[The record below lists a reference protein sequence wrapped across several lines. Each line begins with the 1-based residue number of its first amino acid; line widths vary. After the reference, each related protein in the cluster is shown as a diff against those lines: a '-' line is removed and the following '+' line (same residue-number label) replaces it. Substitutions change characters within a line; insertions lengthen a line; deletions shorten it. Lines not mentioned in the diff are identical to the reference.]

1 MKFITKMGI
10 AVSTIGLAFFIAN
23 GLNQKLDVK
32 HYKYQHPN
40 IKDSVRAAVITDL
53 HSNLMGED
61 QADLM
66 SLIDN
71 QFPDVVFL
79 VGDIVDEKL
88 PQSQAELF
96 LDQIVAKYPTYYV
109 TGNHESYTKRG
120 EEVKQM
126 IEAKGIDVLA
136 QESSL
141 FTYNE
146 TTLQITGIDDP
157 TFLSPDI
164 ALFEAM
170 HNHQSGPYVNVLLA
184 HRPELI
190 EDYLAYP
197 FDIIFSGHAHGGQW
211 RIPGL
216 MNGLYAPHQGIFPK
230 YAGGEYT
237 FNQTKLIV
245 SRGLENQKLD
255 HIPRFYNRPE
265 VVIVDFLPIEE

>member
-10 AVSTIGLAFFIAN
+10 AVSTIGLALFTAN
-23 GLNQKLDVK
+23 GLNQKLVVK

-40 IKDSVRAAVITDL
+40 VKNSVRAAVITDL
-53 HSNLMGED
+53 HSNLIGED

-71 QFPDVVFL
+71 QFPDVIFL

-120 EEVKQM
+120 EQVKQM
-126 IEAKGIDVLA
+126 IEAKGIEVLA

-157 TFLSPDI
+157 TFLPPDI

-216 MNGLYAPHQGIFPK
+216 INGLYAPHQGLFPK
-230 YAGGEYT
+230 YAGGEYN
-237 FNQTKLIV
+237 FNHTKLIV

-265 VVIVDFLPIEE
+265 VVIVDFLPMEE

>member
-10 AVSTIGLAFFIAN
+10 AVSTIGLALFTAN
-23 GLNQKLDVK
+23 GLNQELVVK

-40 IKDSVRAAVITDL
+40 VNNSVRAAVITDL
-53 HSNLMGED
+53 HSNLIGED

-71 QFPDVVFL
+71 QFPDVIFL

-96 LDQIVAKYPTYYV
+96 LNQIVAKYPTYYV

-120 EEVKQM
+120 EQVKQM
-126 IEAKGIDVLA
+126 IEAKGIEVLA

-157 TFLSPDI
+157 TFLPPDI

-216 MNGLYAPHQGIFPK
+216 INGLYAPHQGLFPK
-230 YAGGEYT
+230 YAGGEYN

-265 VVIVDFLPIEE
+265 VVIVDFLPMEE

>member
-10 AVSTIGLAFFIAN
+10 AVSTIGLALFTAN

-40 IKDSVRAAVITDL
+40 VKNSVRAAVITDL
-53 HSNLMGED
+53 HSNLIGED

-71 QFPDVVFL
+71 QFPDVIFL

-120 EEVKQM
+120 EQVKQM
-126 IEAKGIDVLA
+126 IEAKGIEVLA

-157 TFLSPDI
+157 TFLPPDI

-216 MNGLYAPHQGIFPK
+216 INGLYAPHQGLFPK
-230 YAGGEYT
+230 YAGGEYN

-265 VVIVDFLPIEE
+265 VVIVDFLPMEE

>member
-10 AVSTIGLAFFIAN
+10 AVSTIGLALFTAN
-23 GLNQKLDVK
+23 GLNQELVVK

-40 IKDSVRAAVITDL
+40 VNNSVRAAVITDL
-53 HSNLMGED
+53 HSNLIGED

-71 QFPDVVFL
+71 QFPDVIFL

-96 LDQIVAKYPTYYV
+96 LNQIVAKYPTYYV

-120 EEVKQM
+120 EQVKQM
-126 IEAKGIDVLA
+126 IEAKGIEVLA

-141 FTYNE
+141 FTYND

-157 TFLSPDI
+157 TFLPPDI

-216 MNGLYAPHQGIFPK
+216 INGLYAPHQGLFPK
-230 YAGGEYT
+230 YAGGEYN

-265 VVIVDFLPIEE
+265 VVIVDFLPMEE

>member
-10 AVSTIGLAFFIAN
+10 AVSTIGLALFTAN
-23 GLNQKLDVK
+23 GLNQKLVVK

-40 IKDSVRAAVITDL
+40 VKNSVRAAVITDL
-53 HSNLMGED
+53 HSNLIGED

-71 QFPDVVFL
+71 QFPDVIFL
-79 VGDIVDEKL
+79 VGDIVDEKI

-96 LDQIVAKYPTYYV
+96 LNQIVAKYPTYYV

-120 EEVKQM
+120 EQVKQM
-126 IEAKGIDVLA
+126 IEAKGIEVLA

-157 TFLSPDI
+157 TFLPPDI

-170 HNHQSGPYVNVLLA
+170 HNHQSGPYANVLLA

-216 MNGLYAPHQGIFPK
+216 INGLYAPHQGLFPK
-230 YAGGEYT
+230 YAGGEYN

-265 VVIVDFLPIEE
+265 VVIVDFLPMEE

>member
-10 AVSTIGLAFFIAN
+10 AVSTIGLALFTAN
-23 GLNQKLDVK
+23 GLNQELVVK

-40 IKDSVRAAVITDL
+40 VNNSVRAAVITDL
-53 HSNLMGED
+53 HSNLIGED

-71 QFPDVVFL
+71 QFPDVIFL

-120 EEVKQM
+120 EQVKQM
-126 IEAKGIDVLA
+126 IEAKGIEVLA

-141 FTYNE
+141 FTYND

-157 TFLSPDI
+157 TFLPPDI

-216 MNGLYAPHQGIFPK
+216 INGLYAPHQGLFPK
-230 YAGGEYT
+230 YAGGEYN

-265 VVIVDFLPIEE
+265 VVIVDFLPMEE

>member
-10 AVSTIGLAFFIAN
+10 AVSTIGLALFTAN
-23 GLNQKLDVK
+23 GLNQELVVK

-40 IKDSVRAAVITDL
+40 VNNSVRAAVITDL
-53 HSNLMGED
+53 HSNLIGED

-71 QFPDVVFL
+71 QFPDVIFL

-120 EEVKQM
+120 EQVKQM
-126 IEAKGIDVLA
+126 IEAKGIEVLA

-157 TFLSPDI
+157 TFLPPDI

-216 MNGLYAPHQGIFPK
+216 INGLYAPHQGLFPK
-230 YAGGEYT
+230 YAGGEYN

-265 VVIVDFLPIEE
+265 VVIVDFLPMEE

>member
-1 MKFITKMGI
+1 MT
-10 AVSTIGLAFFIAN
+10 VSG
-23 GLNQKLDVK
+23 
-32 HYKYQHPN
+32 
-40 IKDSVRAAVITDL
+40 
-53 HSNLMGED
+53 
-61 QADLM
+61 
-66 SLIDN
+66 
-71 QFPDVVFL
+71 
-79 VGDIVDEKL
+79 
-88 PQSQAELF
+88 
-96 LDQIVAKYPTYYV
+96 
-109 TGNHESYTKRG
+109 ESYTKRG
-120 EEVKQM
+120 EQVKQM
-126 IEAKGIDVLA
+126 IEAKGIEVLA

-157 TFLSPDI
+157 TFLPPDI

-216 MNGLYAPHQGIFPK
+216 INGLYAPHQGLFPK
-230 YAGGEYT
+230 YAGGEYN

-265 VVIVDFLPIEE
+265 VVIVDFLPMEE

>member
-10 AVSTIGLAFFIAN
+10 AVSTIGLALFTAN
-23 GLNQKLDVK
+23 GLNQELVVK

-40 IKDSVRAAVITDL
+40 VNNSVRAAVITDL
-53 HSNLMGED
+53 HSNLIGED
-61 QADLM
+61 QTDLM

-120 EEVKQM
+120 EQVKQM
-126 IEAKGIDVLA
+126 IEAKGIEVLA

-157 TFLSPDI
+157 TFLPPDI

-216 MNGLYAPHQGIFPK
+216 INGLYAPHQGLFPQ
-230 YAGGEYT
+230 YAGGEYN

-265 VVIVDFLPIEE
+265 VVIVDFLPMEE

>member
-10 AVSTIGLAFFIAN
+10 AVSTIGLALFTAN
-23 GLNQKLDVK
+23 GLNQELVVK

-40 IKDSVRAAVITDL
+40 VNNSVRAAVITDL
-53 HSNLMGED
+53 HSNLIGED

-120 EEVKQM
+120 EQVKQM
-126 IEAKGIDVLA
+126 IEAKGIEVLA

-141 FTYNE
+141 FTYND

-157 TFLSPDI
+157 TFLPPDI

-216 MNGLYAPHQGIFPK
+216 INGLYAPHQGLFPK
-230 YAGGEYT
+230 YAGGEYN

-265 VVIVDFLPIEE
+265 VVIVDFLPMEE

>member
-1 MKFITKMGI
+1 MKFITKMGL
-10 AVSTIGLAFFIAN
+10 AVSTIGLALFTAN
-23 GLNQKLDVK
+23 GLNQKLVIK

-40 IKDSVRAAVITDL
+40 VNNGVRAAVITDL
-53 HSNLMGED
+53 HSNLIGED
-61 QADLM
+61 QATLM

-71 QFPDVVFL
+71 EFPDVVFL
-79 VGDIVDEKL
+79 VGDIVDENL
-88 PQSQAELF
+88 PQSHAELF

-109 TGNHESYTKRG
+109 TGNHEAYTKRG
-120 EEVKQM
+120 EQVKQM
-126 IEAKGIDVLA
+126 IEAKGIEVLA

-184 HRPELI
+184 HRPDLI
-190 EDYLAYP
+190 EEYLAYP

-216 MNGLYAPHQGIFPK
+216 MNGLYAPHQGLFPK
-230 YAGGEYT
+230 YAGGEYN

>member
-10 AVSTIGLAFFIAN
+10 AVSTIGLALFTAN
-23 GLNQKLDVK
+23 GLNQELVVK

-40 IKDSVRAAVITDL
+40 VNNSVRAAVITDL
-53 HSNLMGED
+53 HSNLIGED

-120 EEVKQM
+120 EQVKQM
-126 IEAKGIDVLA
+126 IEAKGIEVLA

-141 FTYNE
+141 FTYND

-157 TFLSPDI
+157 TFLPPDI

-190 EDYLAYP
+190 EEYLAYP

-216 MNGLYAPHQGIFPK
+216 INGLYAPHQGLFPK

-265 VVIVDFLPIEE
+265 VVIVDFLPMEE

>member
-1 MKFITKMGI
+1 MKFITKMGL
-10 AVSTIGLAFFIAN
+10 AVSTIGLAIFAAN
-23 GLNQKLDVK
+23 GLNQKLVIK

-40 IKDSVRAAVITDL
+40 VNNGVRAAVITDL
-53 HSNLMGED
+53 HSNLIGED
-61 QADLM
+61 QATLM

-71 QFPDVVFL
+71 EFPDVVFL
-79 VGDIVDEKL
+79 VGDIVDENL
-88 PQSQAELF
+88 PQSHAELF
-96 LDQIVAKYPTYYV
+96 LDQIVTKYPTYYV
-109 TGNHESYTKRG
+109 TGNHEAYTKRG
-120 EEVKQM
+120 EQVKQM
-126 IEAKGIDVLA
+126 IEAKGIEVLA

-141 FTYNE
+141 FTYND

-157 TFLSPDI
+157 EFLSPDI

-216 MNGLYAPHQGIFPK
+216 MNGLYAPHQGLFPK
-230 YAGGEYT
+230 YAGGEYN

-255 HIPRFYNRPE
+255 HVPRFYNRPE
-265 VVIVDFLPIEE
+265 VVIVDFLPMEE